1 MSGVF
6 ALLAI
11 LIAGALFGLL
21 WVILQKLGRQESQ
34 NQEWAQNQQKQA
46 QSLREEWSAQFL
58 GLSRQVNEHLAEN
71 NRFLSQNTQSYAD
84 AMGQVQ
90 SRLGE
95 LQESARQ
102 MRDIGKNISS
112 LQDIL
117 QAPKLRGG
125 LGEFFLA
132 ELLKQVLPAQ
142 SFEMQYA
149 FANGAK
155 VDAVIRLEQK
165 LVPVDAKFPLE
176 NFKRLL
182 SMSGQAEEVSIRKE
196 FLRDVKKHID
206 AIASKYILPEEGTF
220 DFAFMY
226 IPAENVYYEIILK
239 ADSGEDL
246 LEYAQKKRV
255 IPVSPNSFYAYLM
268 ALAHGFRGMK
278 IEKSAREILEKL
290 GQLETDF
297 QRSLEDFEKMGTH
310 LQHALASY
318 RATEKRL
325 EKFKSRL
332 EQLDQKTEIAQSEP
346 AAGTGLLPLSGN
358 LS

>member
-1 MSGVF
+1 MSVVF
-6 ALLAI
+6 ALTGF
-11 LIAGALFGLL
+11 LIAFALLVLL
-21 WVILQKLGRQESQ
+21 WIILQKISQQETQSRAGL
-34 NQEWAQNQQKQA
+34 ENQQRQA
-46 QSLREEWSAQFL
+46 QALREEWSSQFL
-58 GLSRQVNEHLAEN
+58 SLSKQVNEHLSEN
-71 NRFLSQNTQSYAD
+71 NRFLNQNTQSYAE

-90 SRLGE
+90 NRLGE

-125 LGEFFLA
+125 LGEYFLA
-132 ELLKQVLPAQ
+132 ELLRQVLPAQ
-142 SFEMQYA
+142 SFELQYG
-149 FANGAK
+149 FATGAK

-182 SMSGQAEEVSIRKE
+182 TLNAQSEEASVRKE
-196 FLRDVKKHID
+196 FFRDVKKHID

-226 IPAENVYYEIILK
+226 VPAENVYYELILK
-239 ADSGEDL
+239 ADSGEDI

-290 GQLETDF
+290 GQLEADF

-310 LQHALASY
+310 LQHALSSY

-325 EKFKSRL
+325 DKFKSRL
-332 EQLDQKTEIAQSEP
+332 EQLDQKSDIP
-346 AAGTGLLPLSGN
+346 AVPSSSGDGFLPLSGN
-358 LS
+358 P

>member
-1 MSGVF
+1 MF
-6 ALLAI
+6 ALLGL
-11 LIAGALFGLL
+11 LIAVALLGLL
-21 WVILQKLGRQESQ
+21 WVILQKLIRQEQQSGQ
-34 NQEWAQNQQKQA
+34 LAQAQVQQA

-71 NRFLSQNTQSYAD
+71 NRFLSQNTQSYAE

-90 SRLGE
+90 NRLGE

-102 MRDIGKNISS
+102 MREVGKNISS

-132 ELLKQVLPAQ
+132 ELLRQVLPAQ
-142 SFEMQYA
+142 SFELQYG
-149 FANGAK
+149 FSTGAK
-155 VDAVIRLEQK
+155 VDAIIRLEQK

-182 SMSGQAEEVSIRKE
+182 SLSGQPEELSVRKE

-226 IPAENVYYEIILK
+226 VPAENVYYELLLK
-239 ADSGEDL
+239 PESSEDL
-246 LEYAQKKRV
+246 MEYAQKKKV

-278 IEKSAREILEKL
+278 IEKSARLILEKL
-290 GQLETDF
+290 GQLEADF
-297 QRSLEDFEKMGTH
+297 QRCFDDFEKMGTH
-310 LQHALASY
+310 LQHAQSAY
-318 RATEKRL
+318 RNTEKRL
-325 EKFKSRL
+325 EKLRGQM
-332 EQLDQKTEIAQSEP
+332 EQLDQKAEISEIENAQD
-346 AAGTGLLPLSGN
+346 AGLLPFSGKP
-358 LS
+358 

>member
-1 MSGVF
+1 MSVVF
-6 ALLAI
+6 TLTGFLIAAALL
-11 LIAGALFGLL
+11 GLL
-21 WVILQKLGRQESQ
+21 WMILQKISQQETQSRAALESQ
-34 NQEWAQNQQKQA
+34 QRQA
-46 QSLREEWSAQFL
+46 QALREEWSAQFL
-58 GLSRQVNEHLAEN
+58 SLSHRVNEHLTEN
-71 NRFLSQNTQSYAD
+71 NRFLNQNTQTYAE

-90 SRLGE
+90 NRLGE

-102 MRDIGKNISS
+102 MREIGKNISS

-125 LGEFFLA
+125 LGEYFLA
-132 ELLKQVLPAQ
+132 ELLRQVLPAN
-142 SFEMQYA
+142 SFELQ
-149 FANGAK
+149 FGFSTGAK

-182 SMSGQAEEVSIRKE
+182 TLTAPAEETSVRKE
-196 FLRDVKKHID
+196 FFRDVKKHID

-226 IPAENVYYEIILK
+226 VPAENVYYELILK
-239 ADSGEDL
+239 AESGEDI

-278 IEKSAREILEKL
+278 IEKSARLILEKL

-297 QRSLEDFEKMGTH
+297 QRAFDEFEKMGTH
-310 LQHALASY
+310 IQHASSAY
-318 RATEKRL
+318 RNTEKRL
-325 EKFKSRL
+325 EKLRGQI
-332 EQLDQKTEIAQSEP
+332 EQLDQKAEAIP
-346 AAGTGLLPLSGN
+346 AADNPQEGFLPFPGKS
-358 LS
+358 

>member
-1 MSGVF
+1 MSVVF
-6 ALLAI
+6 ALFGF
-11 LIAGALFGLL
+11 LIAASMLGLL
-21 WVILQKLGRQESQ
+21 WGILQKLGSQESQ
-34 NQEWAQNQQKQA
+34 NRDSSQSQQLQTQA
-46 QSLREEWSAQFL
+46 LREEWSTQFL
-58 GLSRQVNEHLAEN
+58 ALSRQVNEHLAEN

-90 SRLGE
+90 TRLGE

-132 ELLKQVLPAQ
+132 ELLRQVLPAQ
-142 SFEMQYA
+142 SFELQYS
-149 FANGAK
+149 FANGSK

-182 SMSGQAEEVSIRKE
+182 SLTGQSEEISIRKE
-196 FLRDVKKHID
+196 FFRDVKKHID

-226 IPAENVYYEIILK
+226 IPAENVYYEVILK

-246 LEYAQKKRV
+246 MEYAQKKRV

-310 LQHALASY
+310 LQHALSSY

-325 EKFKSRL
+325 DKFKSRL
-332 EQLDQKTEIAQSEP
+332 EQLDQKADISAVESP
-346 AAGTGLLPLSGN
+346 AAPGFLPLSGN
-358 LS
+358 P